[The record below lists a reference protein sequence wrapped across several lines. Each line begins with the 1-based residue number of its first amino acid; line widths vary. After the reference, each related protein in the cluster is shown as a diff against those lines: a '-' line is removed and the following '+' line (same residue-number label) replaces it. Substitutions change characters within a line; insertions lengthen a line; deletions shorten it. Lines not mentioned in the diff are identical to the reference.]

1 MTGSAGTS
9 SGSSFSSVLSYVGIG
24 IAVLVVLLTL
34 IGAIKGRKRG
44 IGRQLVRSLT
54 IVASVFISFAV
65 VNMGYNYITSMVSSQ
80 GVSGFLSNF
89 GIALD
94 GDSSEIFA
102 KVDPETFNHILAIPL
117 ALVVLP
123 LTFSITF
130 IEISALMLIVY
141 ALICKIFRLSKKE
154 NTKITK
160 LFGMILGAIQGFA
173 VAVIVLVFI
182 VGPSSMIS
190 EAVKDMEATN
200 PNSESTA
207 EVKEIYTEYI
217 QPVAEHPAVTLLGS
231 MGGNMLYEKIA
242 TINVNGTT
250 YNMKEEVASPTL
262 KLISAYSDITGID
275 FENMSEEDK
284 ATFNLL
290 IEVVNDSPYMA
301 TLLADVLS
309 TVAKTAGDES
319 EPDALTNAV
328 LSIFVDMKGE
338 NVAPTLELVRDAIF
352 LTSVEWSDM
361 SENDEN
367 NVNALIDSIKKNS
380 YKAGVLATLLDA
392 VATSIKEESADE
404 EGGELISAILTVFI
418 DIEGKEVAPTLE
430 LILDVMFLS
439 GATDWK
445 TDIPDEDRAALDAL
459 IESAEEDSYKADTLA
474 TILDAI
480 AKTFEED
487 TSDDMAKEN
496 ELDQELMQ
504 KLFSVFLGI
513 SGEEVAP
520 TLQVIRNVL
529 FMLDDEGALA
539 ALGEDASLLVDI
551 FSKQDDEG
559 HTLINKITA
568 EFNSEDRTKPLVSSI
583 TKISISIMADKSQ
596 GDITVT
602 EETYENVKTGV
613 KDIAAINKTYEDAAP
628 GTPEYEEYK
637 SAVSDTLSDTFVDNG
652 FEVEKEVVDEMANYV
667 AENYKD
673 KMEDLSDE
681 DIDTIILNYYSAYLQ
696 SGQIPTPPAN

>member
-24 IAVLVVLLTL
+24 ITVLVVLLTL
-34 IGAIKGRKRG
+34 IGALKGRKRG
-44 IGRQLVRSLT
+44 IGKQLVRSLT

-65 VNMGYNYITSMVSSQ
+65 VNIGYDYITSMVASQ
-80 GVSGFLSNF
+80 GVAGFLSNF

-160 LFGMILGAIQGFA
+160 LFGMILGAVQGFA
-173 VAVIVLVFI
+173 VAVIVFVFI

-217 QPVAEHPAVTLLGS
+217 QPVAEHPTVTLLGS

-250 YNMKEEVASPTL
+250 YNMKEEVASPIL
-262 KLISAYSDITGID
+262 KIISAYSDITGID

-284 ATFNLL
+284 ATFNVL

-309 TVAKTAGDES
+309 TVAKTAEDES
-319 EPDALTNAV
+319 GESDALTSAV
-328 LSIFVDMKGE
+328 LSIFTDMKGE
-338 NVAPTLELVRDAIF
+338 NVAPTLELIRDAIF
-352 LTSVEWSDM
+352 LTSVDWSDM

-367 NVNALIDSIKKNS
+367 NVDDLIASIKKNS
-380 YKAGVLATLLDA
+380 YKASVLATLLDA
-392 VATSIKEESADE
+392 VATSIKEESGDE
-404 EGGELISAILTVFI
+404 EGGELIGAILTVFI

-504 KLFSVFLGI
+504 KLFSVFLDI
-513 SGEEVAP
+513 SGEEVVP

-539 ALGEDASLLVDI
+539 ALGEDASLLADI
-551 FSKQDDEG
+551 FSPFIWTG
-559 HTLINKITA
+559 SP
-568 EFNSEDRTKPLVSSI
+568 FPCLVL
-583 TKISISIMADKSQ
+583 T
-596 GDITVT
+596 
-602 EETYENVKTGV
+602 
-613 KDIAAINKTYEDAAP
+613 
-628 GTPEYEEYK
+628 
-637 SAVSDTLSDTFVDNG
+637 
-652 FEVEKEVVDEMANYV
+652 
-667 AENYKD
+667 
-673 KMEDLSDE
+673 
-681 DIDTIILNYYSAYLQ
+681 
-696 SGQIPTPPAN
+696 